1 MFATPS
7 QSPPRGEF
15 VPPSRVDD
23 ETALARNSQVL
34 RFGHCEVRF
43 AHREI
48 LVDGAP
54 RALQP
59 RPFDLLA
66 YLIENRERVVTSGE
80 LLAQVWPDTRAQPCS
95 LPSRHLAPAQGV
107 GRRAPRIHPHLP
119 TRGLPLRRSARVGC
133 SAAARCRSID
143 HCDSWRA
150 NAIVGALRPGR
161 FTSARAHPT
170 RNRPTGDPGAIRP
183 GGRHGT
189 DARNMTNPGSPVARS
204 FNRL

>member
-7 QSPPRGEF
+7 QSPPRGEL

-95 LPSRHLAPAQGV
+95 LPAAILRLRKALGDEHHEFIRTYQRVGYRFVAPREWAAPPQRGADRSTIAIPGAPTQSWERSALAVSHRPVPIRLGTGQPATPARSAPAGDM
-107 GRRAPRIHPHLP
+107 AL
-119 TRGLPLRRSARVGC
+119 TRG
-133 SAAARCRSID
+133 
-143 HCDSWRA
+143 
-150 NAIVGALRPGR
+150 
-161 FTSARAHPT
+161 T
-170 RNRPTGDPGAIRP
+170 RQIRE
-183 GGRHGT
+183 
-189 DARNMTNPGSPVARS
+189 V
-204 FNRL
+204 